1 MRDRVRK
8 RTLSVI
14 VVVFGLCS
22 SMGGENAVAF
32 VPSAQH
38 MNCPRTA
45 THGYYYQST
54 RTTSVATGHDRMI
67 ILSMVGTKRPRLTEE
82 ITLKA
87 ATTEDHN
94 VSSVAKPKITFGY
107 LPDFMQKDPLLVT
120 KEKWKEKTMLSEII
134 EENTSETKRQK
145 SEMMAMTA
153 VSAVFAIGVI
163 YALASN
169 TPNMITVDPKE
180 FNSESEN
187 VVRGLFREGN
197 AERLEVATR
206 NIVGTVLPQNAEDVI
221 AVSIGEGL
229 AGAIGA
235 FATWLL
241 GMILNFKND
250 EDFIIEPISAS
261 MKSTGIEPTTK
272 RPLGGR
278 NMDSLVSGAVADG
291 DYFFTR
297 AAAQPL
303 LEALG
308 IPTFFASLA
317 SVLIATVPYEAVKI
331 SSQSRRNEVEK
342 QEALLEMLL
351 KEEEDRRKNFG
362 MKRKLDIGGA
372 SYIMDKLS
380 NNAFDFI
387 QRLNVRPSM
396 DDFVEEDVEEII
408 PVKNEQLPVVDYV
421 ELFADITKWL
431 EYDVLITNYRGI
443 LSMPNGEMLSAG
455 WESAI
460 FGLLAALSSQLYQDV
475 LYLYSDFGNPMK
487 REMTLNRSPEGW
499 ASIYATK
506 TLSAATLFGV
516 YEGVRGPT
524 SRLLSQII
532 SGGIGG
538 CLGSKDYDMCMET
551 YLIDN
556 PPAASLQ
563 AEFRASVVSV
573 MNSLDS
579 FSYLLPLND
588 KETLESF
595 FRGVAVSVYSE
606 LLRFSS
612 G

>member
-8 RTLSVI
+8 KTLSDI
-14 VVVFGLCS
+14 VMVFGLWS

-32 VPSAQH
+32 VPLAH
-38 MNCPRTA
+38 FHLNCP
-45 THGYYYQST
+45 T
-54 RTTSVATGHDRMI
+54 RTMSVATGHDRKII
-67 ILSMVGTKRPRLTEE
+67 ILSMVSTKRPRLTDD

-87 ATTEDHN
+87 ATTKDHD
-94 VSSVAKPKITFGY
+94 VSSSVTKPKITFGY
-107 LPDFMQKDPLLVT
+107 LPDFMQKDPLMVT
-120 KEKWKEKTMLSEII
+120 KEKWKEKTRLYNII

-145 SEMMAMTA
+145 NEMMAMTA
-153 VSAVFAIGVI
+153 VSAMFAIGVI
-163 YALASN
+163 YSLASN
-169 TPNMITVDPKE
+169 TPNMIVVDPKE

-241 GMILNFKND
+241 GKFLNFKND
-250 EDFIIEPISAS
+250 EDFIIEPINAS
-261 MKSTGIEPTTK
+261 MKSSGIEQTMK
-272 RPLGGR
+272 RPMGGR

-308 IPTFFASLA
+308 IPIIFASLA

-342 QEALLEMLL
+342 QAELLEMLL

-372 SYIMDKLS
+372 SYIMDILS

-396 DDFVEEDVEEII
+396 DTFVEEDVDEVVEII
-408 PVKNEQLPVVDYV
+408 PEKSKQLPVVDYV

-538 CLGSKDYDMCMET
+538 CIGSKDYEICMET
-551 YLIDN
+551 YLINN

-579 FSYLLPLND
+579 FSYLLPLNN

>member
-1 MRDRVRK
+1 
-8 RTLSVI
+8 
-14 VVVFGLCS
+14 
-22 SMGGENAVAF
+22 
-32 VPSAQH
+32 
-38 MNCPRTA
+38 
-45 THGYYYQST
+45 
-54 RTTSVATGHDRMI
+54 MI
-67 ILSMVGTKRPRLTEE
+67 ILSMVGTKRPRLTED

-94 VSSVAKPKITFGY
+94 VSSSVAKPKITFSY

-250 EDFIIEPISAS
+250 EDFIIEPINAS
-261 MKSTGIEPTTK
+261 MKKSGIEPTTK
-272 RPLGGR
+272 GPMSGR

-308 IPTFFASLA
+308 IPIIFASLA

-342 QEALLEMLL
+342 QAELLEMLL

-372 SYIMDKLS
+372 SYIMDILS

-396 DDFVEEDVEEII
+396 DDFVEEDIDEVVETI
-408 PVKNEQLPVVDYV
+408 PERNEQLPVVDYV

-524 SRLLSQII
+524 SRLLSQLI

-556 PPAASLQ
+556 PSAASLQ